1 MPAGQAQGGVGI
13 LNPQLTISD
22 NSGVQVSTPEN
33 RMAFPLMLALM
44 IVATSAL
51 TAGAVLLAAQAWQD
65 RQARRRADGIHQDDP
80 HGRAGFVFH
89 DRRMLDCN
97 TRGQALLATA
107 RAAHASPPQ
116 GDDLEP
122 LLRFL
127 TPHFP
132 GMRGSLAQ
140 LATRGA
146 LSMTA
151 ADDSGLQLDAE
162 WRAGLAHI
170 HVTDTRAA
178 GSSIML
184 DRLSFDALEA
194 ELQSLRQCTEK
205 APFLIW
211 HQDSDDAV
219 TWANGAYLELAA
231 RQDHD
236 LVWPLPV
243 LFPAASDPETP
254 RLCLQLED
262 RPCWFQHHHLPIA
275 NGTLH
280 YAIPVEAGSQQDSG
294 RRDLMQTLAGAF
306 ATHQVGLAVFDR
318 ARVLQIFNPA
328 LVDMTGLEP
337 EFLIARP
344 RFDQVLHCLRE
355 RRLLPEPADYRSWRN
370 ALLEMERAAET
381 GAYHEEWAL
390 PSGQTFHVTGRPH
403 PDGGIAFLFE
413 DVTSEITLTRSF
425 RAQIE
430 TAQSV
435 IDAMPQ
441 AMAVFSPQGTLTL
454 ANAAYHRLWGSDPEE
469 VAARINLQGALQ
481 GWRARSQPSPLWDA
495 LASLT
500 ERRSE
505 DGAIRGSA
513 VLRNG
518 QILSVHTTAL
528 EGRNTLV
535 TFEQAVGAQRQG
547 AAGAVPP
554 PHLHGQS
561 LTAAAPH
568 ALPETMSKS
577 PIMLAEAPRP
587 QPAIHA
593 AAAARASARSSVDH
607 SATASVAAR
616 TGSLGDG

>member
-1 MPAGQAQGGVGI
+1 
-13 LNPQLTISD
+13 
-22 NSGVQVSTPEN
+22 
-33 RMAFPLMLALM
+33 MAAPLLLALM

-51 TAGAVLLAAQAWQD
+51 TAGAVLLIAQAWAQ
-65 RQARRRADGIHQDDP
+65 RAQKRGSAAMQDDT
-80 HGRAGFVFH
+80 HGRAAFVFH
-89 DRRMLDCN
+89 DRRLLDCN
-97 TRGQALLATA
+97 TRGQGLLATA
-107 RAAHASPPQ
+107 RGAQALRPAP

-122 LLRFL
+122 LLHLL

-132 GMRGSLAQ
+132 GLRDALAH
-140 LATRGA
+140 LAARGA

-178 GSSIML
+178 GSSIVL

-194 ELQSLRQCTEK
+194 EVQSLRQCTEK

-211 HQDSDDAV
+211 HQDTEGAV
-219 TWANGAYLELAA
+219 TWANGAYLDLAA
-231 RQDHD
+231 QQGHE
-236 LVWPLPV
+236 LVWPLPA
-243 LFPAASDPETP
+243 LFPPAPEGTA
-254 RLCLQLED
+254 RLCLQIDGEA
-262 RPCWFQHHHLPIA
+262 RWFARHSFAIA
-275 NGTLH
+275 NGLLH
-280 YAIPVEAGSQQDSG
+280 YALPVVETAQKDRGK
-294 RRDLMQTLAGAF
+294 RDLMQTLAGAF

-337 EFLIARP
+337 EFLAARP

-413 DVTSEITLTRSF
+413 DVTSEVTLTRSF

-430 TAQSV
+430 TAQTV
-435 IDAMPQ
+435 IDALPQ

-454 ANAAYHRLWGSDPEE
+454 ANAAYHRLWGTDPEE
-469 VAARINLQGALQ
+469 VAARINLHGALQ
-481 GWRARSQPSPLWDA
+481 GWRALSQPSPLWDA
-495 LASLT
+495 LSGMT
-500 ERRSE
+500 DRRGE
-505 DGAIRGSA
+505 DGPIRGTA

-518 QILSVHTTAL
+518 QILSVQTTAL
-528 EGRNTLV
+528 EGRNTLI
-535 TFEQAVGAQRQG
+535 TFDQR
-547 AAGAVPP
+547 AGTQRFPAEAILAPQTPTLQDAPPLQSNTMP
-554 PHLHGQS
+554 PHTQPP
-561 LTAAAPH
+561 A
-568 ALPETMSKS
+568 ALPQHT
-577 PIMLAEAPRP
+577 
-587 QPAIHA
+587 AIHIS
-593 AAAARASARSSVDH
+593 RT
-607 SATASVAAR
+607 SATASVAE
-616 TGSLGDG
+616 G